1 MIMESLYGLGPFAL
15 YFAVALASLFVFKFV
30 YTLITPHDEWKLVK
44 ENNVAAAVALVGT
57 LIGFAIAVGSAASN
71 SVGILDFII
80 WAIVALVAQLI
91 AYAIVRFALLPKIV
105 RRIEAGEVAAGVVLA
120 GLSIAIGILNAAS
133 MTW

>member
-1 MIMESLYGLGPFAL
+1 MIMESLSGLGPFAL
-15 YFAVALASLFVFKFV
+15 YFAIALASLFVFKFV
-30 YTLITPHDEWKLVK
+30 YTLITPHDEWKLIK
-44 ENNVAAAVALVGT
+44 ENNVAAAIALVGT

-71 SVGILDFII
+71 SVGLIDFII
-80 WAIVALVAQLI
+80 WAVVALVAQLI

-105 RRIEAGEVAAGVVLA
+105 RRIEEGEVAAGVILA

>member
-80 WAIVALVAQLI
+80 WAVVALVAQLI

-105 RRIEAGEVAAGVVLA
+105 RRIEEGEVAAGVVLA

>member
-15 YFAVALASLFVFKFV
+15 YFAIALASLFVFKFV

-57 LIGFAIAVGSAASN
+57 LIGFAIALGSAASN
-71 SVGILDFII
+71 SVSLVDFVI
-80 WAIVALVAQLI
+80 WAVVALVAQLI

-105 RRIEAGEVAAGVVLA
+105 RRIEEGEVAAGVILG